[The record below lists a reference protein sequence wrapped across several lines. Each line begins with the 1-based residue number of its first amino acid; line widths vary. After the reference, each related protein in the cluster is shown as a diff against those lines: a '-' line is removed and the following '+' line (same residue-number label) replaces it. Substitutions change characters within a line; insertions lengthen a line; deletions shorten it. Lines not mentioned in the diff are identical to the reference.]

1 MINLKQSKLNSI
13 DLSII
18 PIAEGWKIQWQC
30 ESVDMN
36 KYPLFCEQLAGKIF
50 ANPIRLSIAIESAT
64 NSVKLSYAMLQAA
77 TGVAVDAYSH
87 PVIVMVDANDIADSD
102 SDEVL
107 EQRIRLAPR
116 LLPMT
121 ATSNF
126 RDYGGQLTIEGRQVI
141 WGKLFRTGHMG
152 EMSEA
157 DKQALLQLNIKA
169 ICDFRRA
176 EEMAGRP
183 SQLPEGLAPTAI
195 SISPGSANN
204 LFSAIDDED
213 ASEAIDEEAI
223 DAFMQEINRDLVVS
237 HQSSYRQMFDVLIQ
251 HADSSSIIHCSA
263 GKDRTGFGG
272 LLVLSALGVELSEVM
287 LDYLRTNEYVDIAK
301 EVERWAASYHTDTQ
315 GLDKTQKNKTKKSF
329 NRSALAMILKVKPSY
344 LQAAIDTI
352 DNEYGGIDSYLR
364 TQIGL
369 SDNDF
374 SLLKK
379 HYLYS

>member
-18 PIAEGWKIQWQC
+18 PIVGGWRIQWQC

-36 KYPLFCEQLAGKIF
+36 KYPMFCEQLAGIFF
-50 ANPIRLSIAIESAT
+50 ANPIRLSIVVEEAA
-64 NSVKLSYAMLQAA
+64 NSVELSYAMLQAA
-77 TGVAVDAYSH
+77 TGVTVDAYSH
-87 PVIVMVDANDIADSD
+87 PIIVLVDTNEITD
-102 SDEVL
+102 SDEAL

-126 RDYGGQLTIEGRQVI
+126 RDYGGQLTKEGRQVI

-195 SISPGSANN
+195 SISPGSATN

-237 HQSSYRQMFDVLIQ
+237 HQSSYRHMFDVLIQ
-251 HADSSSIIHCSA
+251 YADSSSIIHCSA

-272 LLVLSALGVELSEVM
+272 LLVLSALGVEISEVM

-364 TQIGL
+364 TQIAL

-374 SLLKK
+374 ALLKK
-379 HYLYS
+379 YYLYS